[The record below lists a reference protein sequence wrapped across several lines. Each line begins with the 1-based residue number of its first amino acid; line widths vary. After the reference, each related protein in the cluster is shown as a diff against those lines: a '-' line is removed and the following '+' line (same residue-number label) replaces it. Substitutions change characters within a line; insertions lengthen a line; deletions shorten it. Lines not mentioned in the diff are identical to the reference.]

1 MSLHWLWIPAGYLIG
16 NLNTAA
22 IIARC
27 KGFDIRKK
35 GSGNAGA
42 SNALVTMGKGAA
54 AATALADIL
63 KAFLPVFLLL
73 HVIPLPAECAHVPVL
88 TGIAVILGHM
98 FPFWMQ
104 FRGGKG
110 FASLLGFS
118 LAVDWRMF
126 LACIA
131 VLGILLFTTRYIA
144 LATLACAVLIPV
156 WHFVRTGDLLESAA
170 ITAVSVIIVIKH
182 IQNIKR
188 IRNGTEIP
196 LGKKLIKNKPEDSSG
211 DNEQRAPEQ

>member
-54 AATALADIL
+54 VTSALVDIL
-63 KAFLPVFLLL
+63 KAFLPVWLLL
-73 HVIPLPAECAHVPVL
+73 HVIQLPPECAHVPVL
-88 TGIAVILGHM
+88 TGVAVILGHR

-131 VLGILLFTTRYIA
+131 LLGILLFTTRYIA
-144 LATLACAVLIPV
+144 LATVSCAVLVPV
-156 WHFVRTGDLLESAA
+156 WHLVRTKDWLEF
-170 ITAVSVIIVIKH
+170 TVLAVLSVIIIVKH
-182 IQNIKR
+182 IPNIRR
-188 IRNGTEIP
+188 IKDGTEIP
-196 LGKKLIKNKPEDSSG
+196 LGKKKEKAETATPAE
-211 DNEQRAPEQ
+211 